1 MVRMHQ
7 NSLIIIGRSASG
19 EQGLQTQVAHRSP
32 PPRQNGLLQ
41 PFCTLC
47 ILAAQRTKAAAH
59 LKVIFHEAYMEG
71 AERDT
76 SPTNAHARLSL
87 AALEDL
93 PGEASGDSDTAGK
106 ASVIRTPVL
115 FQNSRNRSP
124 YSRIASST
132 TSPSARSHRSRNLPS

>member
-1 MVRMHQ
+1 M
-7 NSLIIIGRSASG
+7 SLIIIGRSASG

-32 PPRQNGLLQ
+32 PPRQNGLLE

-76 SPTNAHARLSL
+76 SLTKPMRCSRWRLWKTFRARPAATPTRLARH
-87 AALEDL
+87 
-93 PGEASGDSDTAGK
+93 
-106 ASVIRTPVL
+106 
-115 FQNSRNRSP
+115 P
-124 YSRIASST
+124 YL
-132 TSPSARSHRSRNLPS
+132 RSHRRRQGSLSCPPREAGDALKDYETAS

>member
-1 MVRMHQ
+1 M
-7 NSLIIIGRSASG
+7 
-19 EQGLQTQVAHRSP
+19 
-32 PPRQNGLLQ
+32 
-41 PFCTLC
+41 C

-76 SPTNAHARLSL
+76 SPTRAHAMLSL

-106 ASVIRTPVL
+106 ASVLALAP
-115 FQNSRNRSP
+115 P
-124 YSRIASST
+124 
-132 TSPSARSHRSRNLPS
+132 P